1 MPLLTNDLPDTR
13 ERPFDCPYC
22 QVKFPR
28 ADVRDKHIRR
38 FHAPPGRG
46 QQGIKKAATVQ
57 QRRSKHACDH
67 CRKGKLRCDEQRP
80 CKSCWTRELPCTMSG
95 VSKSPERLRNP
106 AVGADTFVHQSIA
119 LDRVAA
125 LPDNDMWHPENSDS
139 LITNTSPYTAT
150 LNGPGLEILT
160 DMDAS
165 FQAASGIPLD
175 QDSTPS
181 TEKRQTLPLSTIE
194 TPFAPIV
201 GLDFDGATPAE
212 WNDGDFPLMDEI
224 WELPLQVC

>member
-1 MPLLTNDLPDTR
+1 
-13 ERPFDCPYC
+13 
-22 QVKFPR
+22 
-28 ADVRDKHIRR
+28 
-38 FHAPPGRG
+38 
-46 QQGIKKAATVQ
+46 
-57 QRRSKHACDH
+57 
-67 CRKGKLRCDEQRP
+67 
-80 CKSCWTRELPCTMSG
+80 MSG